1 MLAMKV
7 TISVGLKDAMR
18 PAEPTIDLYD
28 LLDALIERVP
38 WRTETEKDQYKKLV
52 VKHREINLFGYMAT
66 KITSERF
73 VR

>member
-1 MLAMKV
+1 MN
-7 TISVGLKDAMR
+7 DD
-18 PAEPTIDLYD
+18 IDLYD

-52 VKHREINLFGYMAT
+52 AKHREINLFGYMAT
-66 KITSERF
+66 KTTSERL